1 MGALVVYAVLN
12 VSRLAVL
19 SGVAR
24 LAWRS
29 LSPNCFTYRATTTYE
44 GMYLGAPFSGKYA
57 SFKQMLQKELGKEI
71 KLYERLGWFTH
82 EGVLALPR
90 TTPREMAAS
99 DEFCRPVR
107 QARHWVFVEIRKIV
121 VGREHHEWHG
131 NGATAE

>member
-71 KLYERLGWFTH
+71 KLYERLGWFTLIF
-82 EGVLALPR
+82 G
-90 TTPREMAAS
+90 AAVNYLWVYFFTFFS
-99 DEFCRPVR
+99 DDVFSYDPNR
-107 QARHWVFVEIRKIV
+107 Q
-121 VGREHHEWHG
+121 
-131 NGATAE
+131 